1 MHYYREFYDVDRF
14 RIIYV
19 TFSENHNLYNFDDLL
34 ELWMHMYDSQVSF
47 RFIFDTRQLQSI
59 PPILYALRMTYF
71 IYRLKKRPHHYLE
84 RSLILVNKKGISRM
98 LDFIFSVQSPVA
110 PVYILNCEEPPDK
123 REMIDLI
130 IQKDIVGDDIT
141 EILP

>member
-1 MHYYREFYDVDRF
+1 
-14 RIIYV
+14 
-19 TFSENHNLYNFDDLL
+19 
-34 ELWMHMYDSQVSF
+34 
-47 RFIFDTRQLQSI
+47 
-59 PPILYALRMTYF
+59 
-71 IYRLKKRPHHYLE
+71 
-84 RSLILVNKKGISRM
+84 M

-110 PVYILNCEEPPDK
+110 PVYILNCEESPDK